1 VVHFRRAEK
10 EDIPALA
17 RMRAAE
23 WETEA
28 YWQDRIAS
36 YLEGTSNPLQALE
49 PRAVFVALDG
59 EALVGFVAGH
69 LTRRLGCTGELEW
82 IDVVAPHR
90 GKELGSALLRV
101 MAAWFVEQKATHVC
115 VDPGNAAARSFYAR
129 NGASALNAHWMVWLD
144 IGKLLRG

>member
-1 VVHFRRAEK
+1 MVQFRRAEK

-28 YWQDRIAS
+28 YWQNRIAA
-36 YLEGTSNPLQALE
+36 YREGNSNPLQALE

-69 LTRRLGCTGELEW
+69 LTCRLVCTGELEW
-82 IDVVAPHR
+82 IDVVATHR
-90 GKELGSALLRV
+90 SKALGSALLRV
-101 MAAWFVEQKATHVC
+101 MAAWFVEQKAIHVC
-115 VDPGNAAARSFYAR
+115 VDPGNATARSFYVR
-129 NGASALNAHWMVWLD
+129 NGAIALNAHWMVWLD
-144 IGKLLRG
+144 IGKLLEG

>member
-1 VVHFRRAEK
+1 VQFRRAEK

-17 RMRAAE
+17 RIRAAE

-28 YWQDRIAS
+28 YWQDRIS
-36 YLEGTSNPLQALE
+36 RYIEGTSNPQQALE

-59 EALVGFVAGH
+59 EAPVGLVAGH
-69 LTRRLGCTGELEW
+69 LTRRHGCTGELEW

-90 GKELGSALLRV
+90 GKDLGSALLRV

-115 VDPGNAAARSFYAR
+115 VDPGNPSARRFYAR
-129 NGASALNAHWMVWLD
+129 SGATALNAHWMVWLD
-144 IGKLLRG
+144 IGDLLTT